1 MVDIIIPAYNCS
13 KTLPKTL
20 ASIAAQTKVEKC
32 IVTIVDD
39 CSTEDLKPIIKL
51 FRENFHLKINY
62 IKLNQNLK
70 YPGLVRQVGLNNSN
84 APYILF
90 VDSDDFLD
98 PRAVELANT
107 EMRQSN
113 SDVIVSHFYRE
124 DENKQWQLMD
134 ETQTTWLH
142 GNFYKRSF
150 LEKNE
155 IKFSAGYNEDGGFN
169 TQCYLLA
176 EKTSKLSTPIYYW
189 CHNEKSLTRS
199 EECFS
204 EKYGKDF
211 LSTLIFAYE
220 NIIKQRPENANVF
233 CNMAKH
239 LAFSY
244 QLLNKMCVA
253 IKDEEH
259 IAEYYLELK
268 KFAEILFQKK
278 IFKDIIKKSFIDGC
292 LKYPNSKI
300 LIPMEEFLHSID
312 APFEIK
318 VEDFISTQGE

>member
-113 SDVIVSHFYRE
+113 SDVIISHFFRE
-124 DENKQWQLMD
+124 DKNRQWQLMD

-142 GNFYKRSF
+142 GNFYKREF
-150 LEKNE
+150 LEKNKIE
-155 IKFSAGYNEDGGFN
+155 FSAGYNEDGAFN

-176 EKTSKLSTPIYYW
+176 ERTSKLSTPVYYW
-189 CHNEKSLTRS
+189 SFNENSLTRS
-199 EECFS
+199 EEDFS

-211 LSTLIFAYE
+211 LSTLIPAYKNVIE
-220 NIIKQRPENANVF
+220 QQPENANAF
-233 CNMAKH
+233 CNMARH
-239 LAFSY
+239 LAFAY
-244 QLLNKMCVA
+244 KLLNKM
-253 IKDEEH
+253 IPIMEDE
-259 IAEYYLELK
+259 IIPEYYLELK

-300 LIPMEEFLHSID
+300 LIPMEEFLYYID
-312 APFEIK
+312 APFELEL
-318 VEDFISTQGE
+318 EDFISIQGE